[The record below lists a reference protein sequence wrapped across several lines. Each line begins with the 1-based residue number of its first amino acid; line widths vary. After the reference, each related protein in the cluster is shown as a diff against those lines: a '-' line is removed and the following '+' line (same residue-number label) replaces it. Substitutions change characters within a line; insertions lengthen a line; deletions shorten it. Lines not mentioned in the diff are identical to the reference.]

1 MAPNL
6 SGHGNR
12 PGDLVGTSMRWLIT
26 IWRNLFHKRAVDQ
39 ILDEELRSYRQLL
52 EDEKIAAG
60 ADSQTAQR
68 EAAIELGGI
77 EVIKEQVRDI
87 RRGAFLEGFWTE
99 LRQSIRALRR
109 NPGMTAMCV
118 LMLALGI
125 GASTIIFSVFEAAL
139 LRPLPFKDANRLVE
153 LAETQFDLGMDEQN
167 LSEAD
172 FWDLHDGT
180 KSFQSVGAYNRFQTN
195 LTGDGEPEKISVT
208 QVTLGFFPTLGVDPI
223 VGRNFSAAEGDAK
236 VAILGNK
243 FWKSRYG
250 ADANILGRVL
260 RLEGNGYTVVGVL
273 PRGEPWIDD
282 QVYVPYGYHPAA
294 DRGNREF
301 AAVGRLK
308 KGVTPEAARKELQ
321 SLAAAMR
328 AANPKEDKGIGF
340 NIFPSRRWIA
350 PQETSTALRILLAA
364 VGLLVL
370 IACGNVANLLLAR
383 GLARRREIAL
393 RSALGA
399 ARARL
404 VRFVMLESLLL
415 SALGAVLALA
425 LAAAAVRGIR
435 TMEIPGIPR
444 LDEVSL
450 NPWVLCFSC
459 GVALFTGLLC
469 GLAPA
474 LHTPLQGVAAALRE
488 GDRQTGASRRQGRVR
503 AMLVSAEVALAFVL
517 LVSTGLVLRS
527 FQGLLKEHRGFQTAR
542 RLMFSLSYP
551 DSYRQ
556 NGRGKELVDSFLEEL
571 SANPAVVSSGAVSS
585 RPVEGPDNGMNID
598 AVTHSHVSGPPP
610 WASWRVVTPGYLR
623 TVGLPLLR
631 GRNFNSTDKPVWD
644 EPGQPML
651 SHRTVMFS
659 AALARL
665 LFPNEDPIG
674 KHTILWKGQFNR
686 DAEVV
691 GVVGDSLERGLD
703 HGPALTVYLPYGRV
717 AVPSEFVV
725 ETRGDPKTVFPDVRA
740 LIQRLDRDL
749 PIEDVRSFDEVI
761 SHSISPQRINS
772 IVLTTF
778 GGFALLLATFGI
790 YGVLAYLVRR
800 RTAEIGLRMA
810 LGASEWAILK
820 MIVAQGILPALL
832 GITIGGAI
840 ACWLSRY
847 LKSLL
852 FGVQPIDLLT
862 YAAVSAVLLVTAAF
876 ACFIPGYRAM
886 RTDPAIAVRLE

>member
-1 MAPNL
+1 
-6 SGHGNR
+6 
-12 PGDLVGTSMRWLIT
+12 MRWVIA

-39 ILDEELRSYRQLL
+39 ILDEELRSFRQLL

-99 LRQSIRALRR
+99 VRQAIRALRR

-139 LRPLPFKDANRLVE
+139 LRPLPFRDADRLVE
-153 LAETQFDLGMDEQN
+153 LVETQLDLGMDEEN

-172 FWDLHDGT
+172 FWDLHDRT
-180 KSFQSVGAYNRFQTN
+180 ESFESVGAYNGFQAN
-195 LTGDGEPEKISVT
+195 LTGDGEPEKVSVA
-208 QVTLGFFPTLGVDPI
+208 QVTLEFFRTLGVRPI
-223 VGRNFSAAEGDAK
+223 LGRDFSTGEGNAN
-236 VAILGNK
+236 VAILGNQ
-243 FWKSRYG
+243 FWRARYG
-250 ADANILGRVL
+250 ADANILGKVL
-260 RLEGNGYTVVGVL
+260 RIKGISYTVVGVL
-273 PRGEPWIDD
+273 PRGEPWIDG
-282 QVYVPYGYHPAA
+282 QVYLPYPYHPAA
-294 DRGNREF
+294 ERGNREF
-301 AAVGRLK
+301 SAVGRLK
-308 KGVTPEAARKELQ
+308 KGVTPEAARRELQ
-321 SLAAAMR
+321 RLAAVMR
-328 AANPKEDKGIGF
+328 ADNPKEDKGLGF

-350 PQETSTALRILLAA
+350 PEETGAALSILLVA
-364 VGLLVL
+364 VGLLVI

-415 SALGAVLALA
+415 SALGAVVALA
-425 LAAAAVRGIR
+425 LAAVSVRGIR

-459 GVALFTGLLC
+459 GVTVFTGLLC

-474 LHTPLQGVAAALRE
+474 LQTPLQGVAAALRE

-503 AMLVSAEVALAFVL
+503 SVLVSAEVALAFLL
-517 LVSTGLVLRS
+517 LVSMGLVLRS
-527 FQGLLKEHRGFQTAR
+527 FQGLLKEQRGFQTAH

-556 NGRGKELVDSFLEEL
+556 NGRGKQFIDSLLEEL
-571 SANPAVVSSGAVSS
+571 SAHPGVVSSGAVSS

-598 AVTHSHVSGPPP
+598 AAKHSAVSGPPP
-610 WASWRVVTPGYLR
+610 RSSWRVITPGYLR
-623 TVGLPLLR
+623 TVGLPLLH

-659 AALARL
+659 SALAML

-703 HGPALTVYLPYGRV
+703 HGPALTVYIPYGRV

-725 ETRGDPKTVFPDVRA
+725 DTRGDPKTVFPDVRA
-740 LIQRLDRDL
+740 LIQRLDPNL
-749 PIEDVRSFDEVI
+749 PIGEVRSFDEVI

-778 GGFALLLATFGI
+778 GGFALLLASFGI
-790 YGVLAYLVRR
+790 YGVLSYLVRR

-810 LGASEWAILK
+810 LGASEWDILK
-820 MIVAQGILPALL
+820 MIVAQGLLPALL
-832 GITIGGAI
+832 GITLGGAI

-862 YAAVSAVLLVTAAF
+862 YAAVSGMLLVTAAF
-876 ACFIPGYRAM
+876 ACFVPGHRAM
-886 RTDPAIAVRLE
+886 KTDPAIALRLE

>member
-1 MAPNL
+1 
-6 SGHGNR
+6 
-12 PGDLVGTSMRWLIT
+12 MRWLIT

-39 ILDEELRSYRQLL
+39 VLDEELRSYRQLL
-52 EDEKIAAG
+52 EDEMVAAG
-60 ADSQTAQR
+60 GDSHTTQR

-77 EVIKEQVRDI
+77 EVIKEHVRDI
-87 RRGAFLEGFWTE
+87 RRGALMEGFWTE

-139 LRPLPFKDANRLVE
+139 LRPLPFRDAGRLVE
-153 LAETQFDLGMDEQN
+153 LAEMQLDLGMDEAN

-172 FWDLHDGT
+172 FWDLHDRT
-180 KSFQSVGAYNRFQTN
+180 KSFESVGAYNGFEAN
-195 LTGDGEPEKISVT
+195 LTGDGEPEKVSGA
-208 QVTLGFFPTLGVDPI
+208 QVTLEFFRTLGVNPI
-223 VGRNFSAAEGDAK
+223 LGRDFSTGEGNANI
-236 VAILGNK
+236 AILGNK
-243 FWKSRYG
+243 FWKARYG
-250 ADANILGRVL
+250 ADANILGKVL
-260 RLEGNGYTVVGVL
+260 RIKGSSYTVVGVL

-282 QVYVPYGYHPAA
+282 QIYLPYPYHPMA

-301 AAVGRLK
+301 TAVGRLK
-308 KGVTPEAARKELQ
+308 KGVTPEAARRELQ
-321 SLAAAMR
+321 RLAAVMR
-328 AANPKEDKGIGF
+328 AANPKEDKGLEF
-340 NIFPSRRWIA
+340 NIFSSRRWIA
-350 PQETSTALRILLAA
+350 PEETGTALSILLVA

-425 LAAAAVRGIR
+425 LAAVSVRGIR
-435 TMEIPGIPR
+435 TMAIPGIPR
-444 LDEVSL
+444 LNEVSL

-459 GVALFTGLLC
+459 GVTLFTGLLC

-474 LHTPLQGVAAALRE
+474 LQAPLQGVATALRE
-488 GDRQTGASRRQGRVR
+488 GDRQAGGSRRQGRVR
-503 AMLVSAEVALAFVL
+503 SMLVSAEVALAFLL

-527 FQGLLKEHRGFQTAR
+527 FQGLLKEHRGFQTAH

-551 DSYRQ
+551 DIYRQ
-556 NGRGKELVDSFLEEL
+556 NGRGKQFIDSFLEEL
-571 SANPAVVSSGAVSS
+571 SAHPGVVSSGAVSS

-598 AVTHSHVSGPPP
+598 AATHSPVSGSPPRS
-610 WASWRVVTPGYLR
+610 SWRVITPGYLR
-623 TVGLPLLR
+623 AVGLPLLR
-631 GRNFNSTDKPVWD
+631 GRNFNSMDKPVWD
-644 EPGQPML
+644 EPGQAML

-659 AALARL
+659 SALARL

-686 DAEVV
+686 EAEVV

-703 HGPALTVYLPYGRV
+703 RGPALTVYIPYGRV

-740 LIQRLDRDL
+740 LIQRLDPNL
-749 PIEDVRSFDEVI
+749 PIGEVRSFDEVI
-761 SHSISPQRINS
+761 SHSISPRRINS

-778 GGFALLLATFGI
+778 GGFALLLASFGI
-790 YGVLAYLVRR
+790 YGVLSYFVRR

-810 LGASEWAILK
+810 LGASEWDILK
-820 MIVAQGILPALL
+820 MIVAQGLLPTLL
-832 GITIGGAI
+832 GITLGGAI

-852 FGVQPIDLLT
+852 FGVQPIDMLT
-862 YAAVSAVLLVTAAF
+862 YAAVSGLLLVTAAF
-876 ACFIPGYRAM
+876 ACFVPAHRAM
-886 RTDPAIAVRLE
+886 RTDPTIALRLE

>member
-1 MAPNL
+1 
-6 SGHGNR
+6 
-12 PGDLVGTSMRWLIT
+12 MRWVIT

-60 ADSQTAQR
+60 ADSQIAQR

-87 RRGAFLEGFWTE
+87 RRGAFLDGSWTE
-99 LRQSIRALRR
+99 LRQAIRALRR

-118 LMLALGI
+118 VMLALGI

-139 LRPLPFKDANRLVE
+139 LRPLPFRDAGRLVE
-153 LAETQFDLGMDEQN
+153 VVETQLDLGMDEEN

-172 FWDLHDGT
+172 FWDLHDRT
-180 KSFQSVGAYNRFQTN
+180 ESFESVGAYNGFQAN
-195 LTGDGEPEKISVT
+195 LTSDGKPEKVSVA
-208 QVTLGFFPTLGVDPI
+208 QVTLEFFRTLGVRPI
-223 VGRNFSAAEGDAK
+223 LGRDFSTGEGNANI
-236 VAILGNK
+236 AILGNQ
-243 FWKSRYG
+243 FWKARYG
-250 ADANILGRVL
+250 ADANIIGRVL
-260 RLEGNGYTVVGVL
+260 RIKGIGYTVVGVL
-273 PRGEPWIDD
+273 PRGEPWIDA
-282 QVYVPYGYHPAA
+282 QVYLPYPYHPAA
-294 DRGNREF
+294 ERGNREF
-301 AAVGRLK
+301 SAVGRLK
-308 KGVTPEAARKELQ
+308 KGVTPEAARRELQ
-321 SLAAAMR
+321 RLAAVMR
-328 AANPKEDKGIGF
+328 ADNPQEDKGLGF

-350 PQETSTALRILLAA
+350 PEETGAALSILLVA
-364 VGLLVL
+364 VGLLVI

-404 VRFVMLESLLL
+404 VRFGMLESLLL
-415 SALGAVLALA
+415 SALGAVVALA
-425 LAAAAVRGIR
+425 LAAVSVRGIR

-459 GVALFTGLLC
+459 GVTVFTGLLC

-474 LHTPLQGVAAALRE
+474 FQNPLQGVAAALRE

-503 AMLVSAEVALAFVL
+503 SVLVSAEFALAFLL
-517 LVSTGLVLRS
+517 LVSMGLVLRS
-527 FQGLLKEHRGFQTAR
+527 FQGLLKEQRGFQTAH

-556 NGRGKELVDSFLEEL
+556 NGRGKQSIDSLLEEL
-571 SANPAVVSSGAVSS
+571 SAHPGVVSSGAVSS

-598 AVTHSHVSGPPP
+598 AATHSAVSGPPP
-610 WASWRVVTPGYLR
+610 RSSWRVITPGYLR

-659 AALARL
+659 SALAML

-703 HGPALTVYLPYGRV
+703 HGPALTVYITYGRV

-740 LIQRLDRDL
+740 LIQRLDPNL
-749 PIEDVRSFDEVI
+749 PIGEVRSFDEVI

-778 GGFALLLATFGI
+778 GGFALLLASFGI
-790 YGVLAYLVRR
+790 YGVLSYLVRR

-810 LGASEWAILK
+810 LGASEWDILK
-820 MIVAQGILPALL
+820 MIVAQGLLPALL
-832 GITIGGAI
+832 GITLGGTI

-862 YAAVSAVLLVTAAF
+862 YAAVSGMLLVTAAF
-876 ACFIPGYRAM
+876 ACFVPGHRAM
-886 RTDPAIAVRLE
+886 KTDPAIALRLE

>member
-1 MAPNL
+1 
-6 SGHGNR
+6 
-12 PGDLVGTSMRWLIT
+12 MRWLIT
-26 IWRNLFHKRAVDQ
+26 FWRNLFHQPAVDQ

-60 ADSQTAQR
+60 ADSKTAQR

-77 EVIKEQVRDI
+77 EVIKEEVRDI
-87 RRGAFLEGFWTE
+87 RRGAFLEGFWAE
-99 LRQSIRALRR
+99 LRQSMRALRR
-109 NPGMTAMCV
+109 NPGMTTMCV

-139 LRPLPFKDANRLVE
+139 LRPLPFKDAGRLVE
-153 LAETQFDLGMDEQN
+153 IAEKQLDLGMDETN
-167 LSEAD
+167 LSEPD
-172 FWDLHDGT
+172 FRDLQDGT
-180 KSFQSVGAYNRFQTN
+180 KSFESVGAYNRFQTN
-195 LTGDGEPEKISVT
+195 LTGDGEPEKIAVA
-208 QVTLGFFPTLGVDPI
+208 QVTPEFLPTLGVDPI
-223 VGRNFSAAEGDAK
+223 LGRNFSAGEGDAN

-243 FWKSRYG
+243 FWKSRYA
-250 ADANILGRVL
+250 ADTNVLGRVL
-260 RLEGNGYTVVGVL
+260 RLEANSYTVVGVL
-273 PRGEPWIDD
+273 PPGEPWIDD
-282 QVYVPYGYHPAA
+282 PVYVPYGYHPAA
-294 DRGNREF
+294 DRSNREF

-308 KGVTPEAARKELQ
+308 KGVTPESAQEELQ
-321 SLAAAMR
+321 RLAAFLQAD
-328 AANPKEDKGIGF
+328 NPKEDKGIGF
-340 NIFPSRRWIA
+340 RIFPSNRWIA
-350 PQETSTALRILLAA
+350 PEETGTALSILLAA

-425 LAAAAVRGIR
+425 LAAAALRGIH

-444 LDEVSL
+444 LDEVTL

-459 GVALFTGLLC
+459 GVTVATGLLC

-474 LHTPLQGVAAALRE
+474 LQTPLQGVAAALRE
-488 GDRQTGASRRQGRVR
+488 GDRQTGAGRRHARVR
-503 AMLVSAEVALAFVL
+503 AMLVSGEVALAFLL

-527 FQGLLKEHRGFQTAR
+527 FQGLLKERRGFETAH

-551 DSYRQ
+551 DIYRQ
-556 NGRGKELVDSFLEEL
+556 NGRGQQFLDRFLEEL
-571 SANPAVVSSGAVSS
+571 SAHPAVVSSGAVSS
-585 RPVEGPDNGMNID
+585 RPVEGPGNGMNID
-598 AVTHSHVSGPPP
+598 AVTPSRGSSPPP
-610 WASWRVVTPGYLR
+610 WANWRVVTPGYLR

-631 GRNFNSTDKPVWD
+631 GRNFNATDQPVWD
-644 EPGQPML
+644 EPGRPML
-651 SHRTVMFS
+651 THRTVLFS

-674 KHTILWKGQFNR
+674 KHTVLWKGQFNR
-686 DAEVV
+686 EAEVV

-717 AVPSEFVV
+717 AVPSEFVI
-725 ETRGDPKTVFPDVRA
+725 ETRGDPKTVFPDVRD
-740 LIQRLDRDL
+740 LIRRLDPNL

-761 SHSISPQRINS
+761 SHSISPQRVNS

-778 GGFALLLATFGI
+778 GGFALLLANFGI

-810 LGASEWAILK
+810 LGASEWTILK
-820 MIVAQGILPALL
+820 MIVAQGLRPALL
-832 GITIGGAI
+832 GISIGGAI

-852 FGVQPIDLLT
+852 FGVQPIDLFT
-862 YAAVSAVLLVTAAF
+862 YAAVAGMLLLTAMF
-876 ACFIPGYRAM
+876 ACLIPGYRAM
-886 RTDPAIAVRLE
+886 RTDPAIALRLE